1 MKRRVFIKILSVIII
16 FLTIIILK
24 NINSNATI
32 GNNNPMLKGIKING
46 EDIEP
51 KFEMFTTEYVT
62 TVDNETN
69 QANIKAIPD
78 DANAKVEVIGNEDLR
93 EGRNEFE
100 IKVTAEDGETKQSY
114 FVYITKGDSQKA
126 NANLKSLNIEEG
138 EFAPLFEKNTIDYA
152 LEYPE
157 NLQKLSINAI
167 AEDEN
172 AKVEIIGNE
181 NLQNKYQKIEI
192 KVTAEDQQTVKKY
205 YIVAKKI
212 SKDTNRENNE
222 EEEEENIKEQ
232 LEKLENNEIK
242 NDETKYENE
251 ESKKQKF
258 SILIVI
264 IIGILSI
271 FIFIKRKNKEIK

>member
-232 LEKLENNEIK
+232 LEELENNEIK

-264 IIGILSI
+264 IIGILIFSI
-271 FIFIKRKNKEIK
+271 LIKRKKTRR